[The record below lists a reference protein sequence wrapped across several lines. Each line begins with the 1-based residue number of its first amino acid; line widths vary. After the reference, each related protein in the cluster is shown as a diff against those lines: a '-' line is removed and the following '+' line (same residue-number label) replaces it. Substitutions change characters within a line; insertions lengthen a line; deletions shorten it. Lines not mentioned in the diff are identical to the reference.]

1 MKNIVH
7 KMIDHPLATL
17 IVVGAVVDGV
27 SVLAYNLKVVVK
39 AK

>member
-1 MKNIVH
+1 MKSVIH
-7 KMIDHPLATL
+7 KMIDHPFATL
-17 IVVGAVVDGV
+17 LVVGAVVDGV